1 MRVKELIERF
11 PNNIVGRT
19 ILPTYGLFRSIA
31 IKILEADFKRWGINL
46 VL

>member
-31 IKILEADFKRWGINL
+31 IKILKPISKDG
-46 VL
+46 V